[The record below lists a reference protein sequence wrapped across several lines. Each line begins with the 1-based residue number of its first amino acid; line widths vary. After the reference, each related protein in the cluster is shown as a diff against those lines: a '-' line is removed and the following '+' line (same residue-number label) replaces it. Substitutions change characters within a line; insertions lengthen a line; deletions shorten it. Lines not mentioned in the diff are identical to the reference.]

1 MASVEA
7 VRRRPPAGE
16 RMARNTTSLR
26 VPPAHAAPH
35 FQNSDVLRNVN
46 LGSKR
51 QSPALPP
58 ILSPP
63 FFDGQEVDLCAHN
76 STLCGLEAGCHN
88 VNGTFV
94 CLCTSDLQPKRPNEP
109 CRTVPAIAQTN
120 GFPQSS
126 NAAPPGTGSFTHH
139 QIAGMNRNFTSTT
152 KDPAGSEELS
162 RTAGRTSSVPAPLLG
177 GLLTLVGSLVLVSL
191 ILLFA
196 VRRRKQCCGRP
207 IRGAGGAS
215 GSLNKCMQQYVTNPT
230 YYSSAPET
238 PLRKVLHDVEIN
250 VDDISF
256 VEEIGEGCFGKVH
269 KAVYTLPN
277 GEKENVAVK
286 ILKDT
291 VSSEADRKSV
301 V

>member
-1 MASVEA
+1 MHPNSSVDSYHNNLLEQFAPSPLKKSKHGVPFQTGVSLQRCSSEA
-7 VRRRPPAGE
+7 LRGS
-16 RMARNTTSLR
+16 TGDSLHRDYYYYYSHSLKVQISLEILILTR
-26 VPPAHAAPH
+26 VC
-35 FQNSDVLRNVN
+35 VLFI
-46 LGSKR
+46 L
-51 QSPALPP
+51 
-58 ILSPP
+58 LSP
-63 FFDGQEVDLCAHN
+63 FQ
-76 STLCGLEAGCHN
+76 
-88 VNGTFV
+88 
-94 CLCTSDLQPKRPNEP
+94 
-109 CRTVPAIAQTN
+109 
-120 GFPQSS
+120 
-126 NAAPPGTGSFTHH
+126 
-139 QIAGMNRNFTSTT
+139 
-152 KDPAGSEELS
+152 DPAGSEELS

-291 VSSEADRKSV
+291 VSSEAQADFEREVQIMSSFKHENILKLLGV
-301 V
+301 VFKGENVGQWPNLTIRPSHHKNCVINFQENI